1 VNGSGIFCPQQHSVV
16 SLLQLTLNACGV
28 FESFTAPFHKQHM
41 ISQDYRYPHKR
52 QTELLLLALLCCLLM
67 SHQLQILIFTH
78 SGNPY
83 LKLVM
88 RHTMSEF
95 LRDSKMNSMDRIPVL
110 CMGQFSNREKIKQAQ
125 EIYPSK
131 RRGQSSRKNTPSS

>member
-1 VNGSGIFCPQQHSVV
+1 MSEQQHVQVNGSGVFCPQRPPLV
-16 SLLQLTLNACGV
+16 LLVQLTQKAYVLFVN
-28 FESFTAPFHKQHM
+28 FTAPFSKQHV

-78 SGNPY
+78 SGNAY

-110 CMGQFSNREKIKQAQ
+110 CSVHFNNREKIKQ
-125 EIYPSK
+125 P
-131 RRGQSSRKNTPSS
+131 